1 MKKIALTIAIV
12 LGIGLCSYAQN
23 GGGLF
28 GYGEV
33 AVEEEEDVA
42 GSAWYSLGQD
52 EDLDMG
58 LFTNLRNT
66 YNIKP
71 NLPNHGQDDN
81 MDAPLGSGALLLIGL
96 GTAYALKKRSKK

>member
-1 MKKIALTIAIV
+1 MKKLALTIAIV

-42 GSAWYSLGQD
+42 GSAWYGLGQD
-52 EDLDMG
+52 EDIEMG
-58 LFTNLRNT
+58 LFTNLRAT
-66 YNIKP
+66 YNTP
-71 NLPNHGQDDN
+71 GLPTHGLEDN
-81 MDAPLGSGALLLIGL
+81 MDAPLGSGALLLIGF
-96 GTAYALKKRSKK
+96 GAAYALKKRKKD